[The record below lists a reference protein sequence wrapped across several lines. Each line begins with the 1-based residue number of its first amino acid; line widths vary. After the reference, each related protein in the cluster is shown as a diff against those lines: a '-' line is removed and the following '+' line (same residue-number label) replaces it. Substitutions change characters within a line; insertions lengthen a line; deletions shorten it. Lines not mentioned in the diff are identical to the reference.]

1 MEYNPE
7 FYKIVLASKH
17 EEELLK
23 KCLVYLGVEYFESNK
38 EYTLLIDNEDW
49 YMITEANTEAN
60 INTFVN
66 DWLFNEYDL
75 DKFNVNEYLL
85 LAQCLI
91 FGLI

>member
-1 MEYNPE
+1 MEYNPQY
-7 FYKIVLASKH
+7 YKICLASKN

-23 KCLVYLGVEYFESNK
+23 KCLVYLGIEYYLSNK
-38 EYTLLIDNEDW
+38 EYTILIDSEDW
-49 YMITEANTEAN
+49 YIITESKTEE
-60 INTFVN
+60 INKFVN

>member
-1 MEYNPE
+1 MDYNPE
-7 FYKIVLASKH
+7 YFKIVLASKQ

-38 EYTLLIDNEDW
+38 EYTLIIDNEDW
-49 YMITEANTEAN
+49 YMITGANTEE
-60 INTFVN
+60 NTNKFVN

>member
-7 FYKIVLASKH
+7 YFKIVLASKQ

-23 KCLVYLGVEYFESNK
+23 KCLVYLGMEYYESNK
-38 EYTLLIDNEDW
+38 EYTLLLDKEDW
-49 YMITEANTEAN
+49 YIITESNTEDN

-66 DWLFNEYDL
+66 YWLFNEYDL
-75 DKFNVNEYLL
+75 NNFTEKEYLL